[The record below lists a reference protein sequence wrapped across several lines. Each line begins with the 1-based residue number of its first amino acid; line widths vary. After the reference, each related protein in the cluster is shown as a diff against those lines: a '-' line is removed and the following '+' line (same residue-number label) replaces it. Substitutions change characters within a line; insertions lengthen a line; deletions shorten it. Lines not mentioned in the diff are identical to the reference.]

1 MLNESMIS
9 LIRCR
14 RTDFYWWASIHRLMK
29 DSKVLAKVRFVI
41 RRMEGT
47 IFDGASPR
55 AIVVVNAFASH
66 LIRTGRALGA
76 LNYEEALGAD
86 MYMISEKRVPV
97 FL

>member
-1 MLNESMIS
+1 
-9 LIRCR
+9 
-14 RTDFYWWASIHRLMK
+14 
-29 DSKVLAKVRFVI
+29 
-41 RRMEGT
+41 MEGT